1 MTSEIPRFAA
11 ELRDS
16 VFAKTPKGRS
26 EVAQRS
32 AGLNGKQRSILIV
45 LDGQKRLSE
54 IETLLP
60 QQEVA
65 RILTVLVELALI
77 APVAD
82 EPVFL
87 PSDCAAATASAPPV
101 DSARLVRIKAMMTG
115 SAEKYLGVMA
125 SEVVRR
131 VEQASDETQLLSV
144 LGHWHMA
151 MRESKYGRDV
161 AGIHLEQIKAS
172 FRGEETSAEA

>member
-1 MTSEIPRFAA
+1 MTSENPGFAA
-11 ELRDS
+11 ELPDL

-26 EVAQRS
+26 EVEQRG

-45 LDGQKRLSE
+45 LDGQKRLGA
-54 IETLLP
+54 IGTLLP
-60 QQEVA
+60 QQELA
-65 RILTVLVELALI
+65 RILTVLVELGLI

-82 EPVFL
+82 EAVSL
-87 PSDCAAATASAPPV
+87 PAADPAPPV
-101 DSARLVRIKAMMTG
+101 DSARLARIKTMMTG
-115 SAEKYLGVMA
+115 SAETYLGMMA

-172 FRGEETSAEA
+172 FRGEETIAEA